1 MFCGNCGK
9 KISDNAKFCPSCGSA
24 IAAGGVP
31 AGRSENTENTGTRGK
46 NFWIGISVFAAA
58 VILVVLAGIWLLK
71 ANTPED
77 VIETY
82 VEASYKPDAKAIW
95 ELLPKQVRE
104 EALKSAED
112 ELNLNGEEE
121 VIYYLNEM
129 FQSYIDR
136 ADDQLGEGWELT
148 YDVIDWEDYDREE
161 LLNLNRDFREMGLTG
176 FTADAARSVTIEI
189 GISAAGDETM
199 TRRVHIKLVKLGR
212 IWYLGGL

>member
-9 KISDNAKFCPSCGSA
+9 EISDSAKFCPNCGSA
-24 IAAGGVP
+24 VAAGGVP
-31 AGRSENTENTGTRGK
+31 AGRSENTENTGKRSK
-46 NFWIGISVFAAA
+46 NFWIGVSVFAAA
-58 VILVVLAGIWLLK
+58 VVLVVMAGIWLLK

-104 EALKSAED
+104 ATLKDAEVQM
-112 ELNLNGEEE
+112 NLKGENE
-121 VIYYLNEM
+121 VIFYLNEM
-129 FQSYIDR
+129 LQDYIDR
-136 ADDQLGEGWELT
+136 ADDQLGEGWKLT
-148 YDVIDWEDYDREE
+148 YDVVDWEDYDKTG
-161 LLNLNRDFREMGLTG
+161 LLNLNRDFREMGLTD

-199 TRRVHIKLVKLGR
+199 TRKVHIKLVKLGR